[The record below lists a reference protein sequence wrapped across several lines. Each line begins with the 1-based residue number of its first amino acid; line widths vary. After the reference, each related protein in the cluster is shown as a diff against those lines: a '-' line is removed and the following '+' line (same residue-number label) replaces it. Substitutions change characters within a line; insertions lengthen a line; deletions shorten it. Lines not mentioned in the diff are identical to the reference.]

1 MKKWVVAAGTTFL
14 VIMLSVFMWA
24 AWYVIGIPETHEE
37 YKPGEIVYVSADS
50 AESTE
55 KSDRSTEISVENSTD
70 DVDIWSTAGEA
81 SHITVKAQNVAEIL
95 VTDMGAGINIGNA
108 LDSCNWDNKFYM
120 DANTE
125 TYETT
130 WGNAKITPGV
140 FRLIS
145 NAGFNTVRIPV
156 TWMNHIDKDGNVDEA
171 WLNRVGTVVSQAL
184 EQDLYV
190 IIDIHHDTGN
200 DGWIRASETNYNEN
214 EERVRNMITQIAD
227 YFKDYD
233 QKLILEGFNEMV
245 DEKSRWG
252 KVPGYSYR
260 AFNKWN
266 QLFVDTVRATG
277 GGNESRF
284 LLVNLYSATP
294 NDRNIAYFALP
305 EDTIDGRLLVGVHIY
320 AGPDDIDKAFDWV
333 KGIRKDGYP
342 VVVGEFGQVA
352 KAKFDRVK
360 YCEEFRKK
368 ALEQNLSFIWWD
380 NGGSAA
386 TAAGVNE
393 YALIHRADNTWYFP
407 EVAGAITGTQVMQ
420 PEPNNGLEI
429 EDNTDFMDQ
438 KELSGNNVILN

>member
-1 MKKWVVAAGTTFL
+1 MKKWVVAAGTVFL
-14 VIMLSVFMWA
+14 VIALAIFIWA

-37 YKPGEIVYVSADS
+37 YRPGEIVYVSADAADS
-50 AESTE
+50 NVAAEH
-55 KSDRSTEISVENSTD
+55 SDESSTD
-70 DVDIWSTAGEA
+70 DTAAWSTAGEA
-81 SHITVKAQNVAEIL
+81 SHITVMAQNAAEIL

-108 LDSCNWDNKFYM
+108 LDSCDWDNKFYM

-125 TYETT
+125 TYETI
-130 WGNAKITPGV
+130 WGNPKITPGV
-140 FRLIS
+140 FRLVS

-171 WLNRVGTVVSQAL
+171 WLKRVGTVVSAAL

-200 DGWIRASETNYNEN
+200 AGWIRASETNYSEN
-214 EERVRNMITQIAD
+214 EARVRNMITQIAD

-245 DEKSRWG
+245 DEKSRWD
-252 KVPGYSYR
+252 KIPGYSYR

-305 EDTIDGRLLVGVHIY
+305 KDTIDGRLLVGVHIY
-320 AGPDDIDKAFDWV
+320 SGPEGLDDVFDAV
-333 KGIRKDGYP
+333 KTLRKSGYP

-352 KAKFDRVK
+352 KVKFDRVK
-360 YCEEFRKK
+360 YCEEFREK

-386 TAAGVNE
+386 TAAGVKE

-407 EVAGAITGTQVMQ
+407 EIAGAITDTEVVQ
-420 PEPNNGLEI
+420 PEPDDGAASDDNGDL
-429 EDNTDFMDQ
+429 MDQ

>member
-14 VIMLSVFMWA
+14 VVTLAVFLWA

-37 YKPGEIVYVSADS
+37 YRPGEIVYVSADAAAS
-50 AESTE
+50 NVAAEH
-55 KSDRSTEISVENSTD
+55 SDESSTD
-70 DVDIWSTAGEA
+70 DTAAWSTAGEA
-81 SHITVKAQNVAEIL
+81 SHITVKAQNAAEIL

-125 TYETT
+125 TYETI
-130 WGNAKITPGV
+130 WGNPKITPGV
-140 FRLIS
+140 FRLVS

-171 WLNRVGTVVSQAL
+171 WLKRVGTVVSEAL

-200 DGWIRASETNYNEN
+200 AGWIRASETNYSEN
-214 EERVRNMITQIAD
+214 EARVRNMITQIAD

-245 DEKSRWG
+245 DEKTRWA

-266 QLFVDTVRATG
+266 QLFVETVRATG

-294 NDRNIAYFALP
+294 NDRNISYFALP
-305 EDTIDGRLLVGVHIY
+305 KDTIDGRLLVGVHIY
-320 AGPDDIDKAFDWV
+320 SGPEGLDDVFDAV
-333 KGIRKDGYP
+333 KTLRKSGYP

-352 KAKFDRVK
+352 KVKFDRVQ
-360 YCEEFRKK
+360 YCEEFREK

-386 TAAGVNE
+386 TAAGVKE

-407 EVAGAITGTQVMQ
+407 EVAGAITGTEIIQ
-420 PEPNNGLEI
+420 PEPDDGSVSDDSGDI
-429 EDNTDFMDQ
+429 MDK
-438 KELSGNNVILN
+438 KELSGNNIILN

>member
-1 MKKWVVAAGTTFL
+1 MKKWMVAAGTAFL
-14 VIMLSVFMWA
+14 VIMLAVFIWA

-50 AESTE
+50 AGRTAAREYNAESSTE
-55 KSDRSTEISVENSTD
+55 SVADDTD
-70 DVDIWSTAGEA
+70 VWSTAGEA
-81 SHITVKAQNVAEIL
+81 SHITVKAQNAAEIL

-108 LDSCNWDNKFYM
+108 LDSCNWNNKFYM

-130 WGNAKITPGV
+130 WGNPKITPGV

-156 TWMNHIDKDGNVDEA
+156 TWMNHIDKDGNVDEE
-171 WLNRVGTVVSQAL
+171 WLDRVGTVVSEAL
-184 EQDLYV
+184 DQDLYV

-214 EERVRNMITQIAD
+214 KERVCNMITQIAD

-245 DEKSRWG
+245 DEKSRWA
-252 KVPGYSYR
+252 KIPGYSYR

-284 LLVNLYSATP
+284 LLVNLYSAVP

-320 AGPDDIDKAFDWV
+320 SGPNDLDKVFDCV
-333 KGIRKDGYP
+333 KDIRKAGYP

-352 KAKFDRVK
+352 GAKFNRVT
-360 YCEEFRKK
+360 YCEIFRKK

-380 NGGSAA
+380 NGGSSA
-386 TAAGVNE
+386 TAAGVRE

-407 EVAGAITGTQVMQ
+407 EIASAITDTQVVQ
-420 PEPNNGLEI
+420 PEPDDGSVSD
-429 EDNTDFMDQ
+429 DNVDLMDQ

>member
-14 VIMLSVFMWA
+14 VVTLAVFLWA

-37 YKPGEIVYVSADS
+37 YRPGEIVYVSADS
-50 AESTE
+50 AESE
-55 KSDRSTEISVENSTD
+55 ERADKSTENSLDTGTD
-70 DVDIWSTAGEA
+70 DLNSWSTAGEA
-81 SHITVKAQNVAEIL
+81 SHITVKAQNTAEIL
-95 VTDMGAGINIGNA
+95 VSDMGAGINIGNA
-108 LDSCNWDNKFYM
+108 LDSCNWNNRFYM

-130 WGNAKITPGV
+130 WGNPKITPGL
-140 FRLIS
+140 FRLVS

-245 DEKSRWG
+245 DDKSRWA

-266 QLFVDTVRATG
+266 QLFVDSVRATG
-277 GGNESRF
+277 SGNESRF

-294 NDRNIAYFALP
+294 NDRNIGYFALP

-320 AGPDDIDKAFDWV
+320 SGPEELDDVFDAV
-333 KGIRKDGYP
+333 KTIRKSGYP

-352 KAKFDRVK
+352 KVKFDRVK
-360 YCEEFRKK
+360 YSEAFRKK

-380 NGGSAA
+380 NGGSAS
-386 TAAGVNE
+386 TAEGVKE
-393 YALIHRADNTWYFP
+393 YGLIHRADNTWYFP
-407 EVAGAITGTQVMQ
+407 EIAGAITDTEVVQ
-420 PEPNNGLEI
+420 PEPDDSSG
-429 EDNTDFMDQ
+429 TDDSGDIMDQ
-438 KELSGNNVILN
+438 KELSDNSVILN